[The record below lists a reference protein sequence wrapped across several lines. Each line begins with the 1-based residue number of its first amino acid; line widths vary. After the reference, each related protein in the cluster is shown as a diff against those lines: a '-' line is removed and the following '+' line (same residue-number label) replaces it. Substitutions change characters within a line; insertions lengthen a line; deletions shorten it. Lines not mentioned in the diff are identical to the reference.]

1 MPRTPDK
8 NKPFAP
14 PSTQQVDQWLRRHPP
29 AAPSRLVAL
38 LPLVGLFVLII
49 LLQIA
54 SPNLMLM
61 LIPWLILGGL
71 IGHRVW
77 QAYRLKDLE
86 TRVNHAAT
94 LTMLRC
100 HAEALRLAWR
110 TLPLATQ
117 TPELHGRLVAQL
129 AHNLDQVSANE
140 QAIIAYSY
148 LLEHMP
154 PEHPGA
160 VQVRI
165 HRALA
170 QLANE
175 QLADAD
181 EALRKLRGSVENY
194 KNTPLAALYRLASL
208 TQQVRT
214 LHFAD
219 AVTCAPSLIDDL
231 RPLGVSAGFGY
242 ALLAWSYHNLS
253 AAQPPIDTARD
264 YTTEAA
270 PTIDHARHARDWW
283 HRATLLLP
291 IQTLTERYKELTPLP
306 ATVEAATGIDDS
318 SPDDKRTAPP
328 PA

>member
-1 MPRTPDK
+1 MPPTPGK

-14 PSTQQVDQWLRRHPP
+14 PSADQVTQWLRRHPP
-29 AAPSRLVAL
+29 APPSRLVAL
-38 LPLVGLFVLII
+38 LPLFGLLVLLII
-49 LLQIA
+49 LQITT
-54 SPNLMLM
+54 PNLLLM

-86 TRVNHAAT
+86 NRVNHAAT
-94 LTMLRC
+94 LTMLRR
-100 HAEALRLAWR
+100 HPEALRLAWR

-117 TPELHGRLVAQL
+117 TPDLHGRLVAQL
-129 AHNLDQVSANE
+129 AHNLDQVGANE
-140 QAIIAYSY
+140 QAIAAYSY

-160 VQVRI
+160 VQIRI
-165 HRALA
+165 HRAMA

-181 EALRKLRGSVENY
+181 DALRKLRGTVENY
-194 KNTPLAALYRLASL
+194 RNTPLSALYRLASL

-219 AVTCAPSLIDDL
+219 AVTCAPTLIDDL

-242 ALLAWSYHNLS
+242 ALMAWSYHNLS
-253 AAQPPIDTARD
+253 AAQPTIDTSQ
-264 YTTEAA
+264 TEIA
-270 PTIDHARHARDWW
+270 PATDHARHAREWW
-283 HRATLLLP
+283 QRATILLP
-291 IQTLTERYKELTPLP
+291 IQTLIERYKELTPLP
-306 ATVEAATGIDDS
+306 ATVGAATGVDDS
-318 SPDDKRTAPP
+318 NPHDKGTAPP